1 MAYWFEGGTDCV
13 FVSFDMLL
21 TVSGR
26 SSAYGDRDRESNTF
40 GPRSET
46 SSLGLPSGSLQQ
58 EVDGAD
64 VDADYDA
71 SVRYVYLMQ
80 YQSLCC

>member
-1 MAYWFEGGTDCV
+1 MYDIDLENTYFL
-13 FVSFDMLL
+13 FK
-21 TVSGR
+21 VSGR

-46 SSLGLPSGSLQQ
+46 SSLGMPSGSLHH
-58 EVDGAD
+58 EVDCTD

-71 SVRYVYLMQ
+71 SVRCVRLV
-80 YQSLCC
+80 

>member
-1 MAYWFEGGTDCV
+1 MILIWRIQI
-13 FVSFDMLL
+13 SFFK
-21 TVSGR
+21 VSGR

-46 SSLGLPSGSLQQ
+46 SSLGMPSGSLHH
-58 EVDGAD
+58 EVDCTD

-71 SVRYVYLMQ
+71 SVRCVRLV
-80 YQSLCC
+80 

>member
-1 MAYWFEGGTDCV
+1 M
-13 FVSFDMLL
+13 
-21 TVSGR
+21 SGR

-46 SSLGLPSGSLQQ
+46 SSLGIPSGSLQQ

-71 SVRYVYLMQ
+71 SVR
-80 YQSLCC
+80 